1 MVIAAMTLKDA
12 PWKKIYDQPTDHIKK
27 QRLYFA
33 DKGSPSQSY
42 GFSSSHE
49 WMLRAGPERKLSSEE
64 LILLNCGV
72 GKDSWESLGQ
82 QDQTNQS

>member
-1 MVIAAMTLKDA
+1 MVIAAMKLKDA

-49 WMLRAGPERKLSSEE
+49 LMLRAGPERKLSSEE

>member
-1 MVIAAMTLKDA
+1 MVIAAMKLKDA

-33 DKGSPSQSY
+33 DKGSPRQSY

-49 WMLRAGPERKLSSEE
+49 WMLRAGPERKQSSEE

-72 GKDSWESLGQ
+72 GKDS
-82 QDQTNQS
+82 